1 MLTISKYLEYWGW
14 SFAKEFS
21 QNAPFIGIRIL
32 NGAFGAKL
40 SVSNAIDNNTY
51 IVYFWALMDG
61 KGGNKTKMDP
71 LTNRNIHKLF
81 SL

>member
-32 NGAFGAKL
+32 NGAFGAKQTIT
-40 SVSNAIDNNTY
+40 VSNAIDNNTD
-51 IVYFWALMDG
+51 FWALMDG
-61 KGGNKTKMDP
+61 KGGNNT
-71 LTNRNIHKLF
+71 
-81 SL
+81 

>member
-21 QNAPFIGIRIL
+21 QNSPFIGIRIL
-32 NGAFGAKL
+32 NGAFGAKQTIT
-40 SVSNAIDNNTY
+40 VSNAIDNNTY

-61 KGGNKTKMDP
+61 IGGNKT
-71 LTNRNIHKLF
+71 
-81 SL
+81 